1 MQAQWSAFM
10 SLSSGASIIN
20 ETIWEKRF
28 MHIPELN
35 RMGANISVKGNTA
48 VVEGVAGLSGAPV
61 MVSDLRAGASL
72 VLAGLRAKGTT
83 EISRIY
89 HLDRGYE
96 RIEKKFEMLGAKIKR
111 VK

>member
-1 MQAQWSAFM
+1 QAQWVAFM
-10 SLSSGASIIN
+10 ALSFGTTVIN

-35 RMGANISVKGNTA
+35 RMGGNISTKGNTA
-48 VVEGVAGLSGAPV
+48 IVKGVKSLSGAPV

-96 RIEKKFEMLGAKIKR
+96 SIEKKFQKLGAKIRRIK
-111 VK
+111 